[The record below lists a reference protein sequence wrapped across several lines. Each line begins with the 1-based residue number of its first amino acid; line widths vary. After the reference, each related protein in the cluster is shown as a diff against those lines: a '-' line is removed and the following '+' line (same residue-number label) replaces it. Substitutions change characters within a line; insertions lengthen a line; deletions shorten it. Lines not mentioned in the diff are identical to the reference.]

1 MPNHKDELDRFFST
15 PPPEADAEFEAYF
28 ELFVQEIELKEVIR
42 ERDRSRERY
51 FELLE
56 KYDQLR
62 AVKGPVLDG
71 LPFVT
76 FMCEA
81 VKELQLPRPIIKREI
96 EDWLRDNWPD
106 NLGTISDRKIGAMAT
121 YLRPATAQQGGWWR
135 DAK

>member
-62 AVKGPVLDG
+62 AVKGPGLDG

-81 VKELQLPRPIIKREI
+81 IK
-96 EDWLRDNWPD
+96 
-106 NLGTISDRKIGAMAT
+106 
-121 YLRPATAQQGGWWR
+121 
-135 DAK
+135 